1 MSNIRITQ
9 SGLIAF
15 LVGIISM
22 VFGGIFTLIITRQL
36 SVEEFGT
43 WGLIGSIIG
52 YTLLIES
59 VIYYWV
65 LRETA
70 RNIPSARTGLMT
82 SGIFSVIGM
91 LVYVIISF
99 MIDAQTNI
107 DFSIMIFAA
116 ILVPVNFL
124 DHTLRSVSQG
134 WKPNID
140 SFGFIGVEISKIPI
154 GLLLI
159 YFLDLGLFG
168 LIVTVVIANAIS
180 ILIQVY
186 YNKEKLKGKIQFK
199 FIKKWF
205 KLSWI
210 VLYKDIPNTL
220 FVSDMVIFTIIVGNV
235 TGLAYISAA
244 RAISLIVKHS
254 QRISIAIYPSLLA
267 GGHQEQLQANLMKV
281 FYFAFPIVA
290 FSITFAEP
298 GLFILNPEYAIA
310 ASIVWILAVREL
322 FATINRIYRT
332 SLQAIEKVDTSEN
345 STLKEYIKSNLILVP
360 TIRMIQYAC
369 YAILLCVGL
378 YILVNEGLSQIE
390 LVQYWAYA
398 ALAVEIPFLIYFSI
412 ILKRDFTLNFNYKAI
427 MKYGIGCFIAFGL
440 THVLMD
446 NFLVY
451 EISVFDFLPSVL
463 PYVFLSLFLYLGLTF
478 IMDYQTR
485 ILFKRIINE
494 VWSFKK

>member
-1 MSNIRITQ
+1 LSNIRITQ

-15 LVGIISM
+15 LVGITSII
-22 VFGGIFTLIITRQL
+22 FGGIFTIIITRQL
-36 SVEEFGT
+36 SIEEFGT

-59 VIYYWV
+59 TIFYWV
-65 LRETA
+65 IRETA
-70 RNIPSARTGLMT
+70 RNVPSARTGLVT

-91 LVYVIISF
+91 LAYVIISF
-99 MIDAQTNI
+99 MIGTQSNV
-107 DFSIMIFAA
+107 DFFIIILAV

-124 DHTLRSVSQG
+124 DHTIRAVSQG

-140 SFGFIGVEISKIPI
+140 SYGFIGVEISKIPI
-154 GLLLI
+154 GLFLI

-168 LIVTVVIANAIS
+168 LIVTVVIANTIS

-186 YNKEKLKGKIQFK
+186 YNKEKLKGKFQFK

-210 VLYKDIPNTL
+210 VLYKDIPSTL
-220 FVSDMVIFTIIVGNV
+220 FISDMIIFTIIVGNV

-267 GGHQEQLQANLMKV
+267 GGRQEHLQANLMKV
-281 FYFAFPIVA
+281 FYFAFPLVA

-310 ASIVWILAVREL
+310 ASVVCILAIREF

-345 STLKEYIKSNLILVP
+345 STFKEYIKSNLILVP

-378 YILVNEGLSQIE
+378 YILVNQGLSQIE

-398 ALAVEIPFLIYFSI
+398 ALAVEIPFSIYFSI
-412 ILKRDFTLNFNYKAI
+412 IVKRDFTLNFDYKAI
-427 MKYGIGCFIAFGL
+427 LKYGIACFIAFGL
-440 THVLMD
+440 THVVMD

-451 EISVFDFLPSVL
+451 EISVFDFVPSVL
-463 PYVFLSLFLYLGLTF
+463 PYVFLSLLSYLGLTF
-478 IMDYQTR
+478 IMDYKTR
-485 ILFKRIINE
+485 VLFKAIINE
-494 VWSFKK
+494 VWSLKK